1 MKCLKKILCAALALL
16 CITAFAG
23 CKEQDGSGGDDGTQ
37 KGTKQN
43 SESGIVYGFEYN
55 GVKLTLG
62 ASADKIIS
70 ALGEYRDKKEI
81 GDCGGL
87 GAQVKYSYAS
97 FDVYVLESKSDGN
110 VIDQI
115 TFRDDL
121 VETSEGACIGMS
133 IDEIKLKTGTPTGSS
148 DTSLEYLSGS
158 KLLKFTVAD
167 GKITGIDYMTVSE

>member
-1 MKCLKKILCAALALL
+1 MKNLKKILCAVLALL
-16 CITAFAG
+16 CMTVFVG
-23 CKEQDGSGGDDGTQ
+23 CKEQSDNGGDDGT
-37 KGTKQN
+37 KKETKQN

-97 FDVYVLESKSDGN
+97 FDVYVLASKSDGN
-110 VIDQI
+110 IIDQI

-121 VETSEGACIGMS
+121 AETSEGACIGMS
-133 IDEIKLKTGTPTGSS
+133 VENVKLKTGTPTSESS
-148 DTSLEYLSGS
+148 TSLEYLSGS

-167 GKITGIDYMTVSE
+167 GKITGIDYMNVSE